1 MAVVA
6 AVCDDNGMAAD
17 NADYLLAAF
26 CGSECRGVGQIAG
39 GLLMMNV
46 YGNVGDRITLHVTDC
61 DGADVLATATLD
73 FSESLVGSI
82 DAPYAIN
89 VGKTTT
95 VGAAAY
101 DGDVRLSVVGKRL
114 VIGGVAADDV
124 SSVELFDING
134 QKVMHETHISE
145 SGIDISSLSGGVYV
159 AVVCSDAHYTY
170 HKIAVR

>member
-1 MAVVA
+1 M
-6 AVCDDNGMAAD
+6 
-17 NADYLLAAF
+17 
-26 CGSECRGVGQIAG
+26 
-39 GLLMMNV
+39 
-46 YGNVGDRITLHVTDC
+46 
-61 DGADVLATATLD
+61 
-73 FSESLVGSI
+73 GSI

-95 VGAAAY
+95 VGATAY
-101 DGDVRLSVVGKRL
+101 DGNVRLSVVGKRL